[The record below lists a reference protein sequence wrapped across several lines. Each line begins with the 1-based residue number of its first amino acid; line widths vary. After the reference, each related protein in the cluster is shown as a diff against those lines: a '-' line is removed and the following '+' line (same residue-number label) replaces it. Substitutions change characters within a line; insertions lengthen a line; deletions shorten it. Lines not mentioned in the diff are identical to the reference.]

1 MLQCGENL
9 LKHQNNGRPNSF
21 VHNIDAV
28 VGHCHVNWAIIN
40 II

>member
-9 LKHQNNGRPNSF
+9 LKHQNNGRPTSF

-28 VGHCHVNWAIIN
+28 VGHCRVDQTII
-40 II
+40 III